1 MQRSR
6 YLAAPSSSPPAA
18 PDKPIP
24 SIKDDVVT
32 EQTAVAVGQATLVLS
47 GISKN
52 YGGIAALTDVP
63 IEVRPGEV
71 HALLGENGAGKTTLM
86 GVASGTTQPD
96 SGSIV
101 FLGQEIDHLTPA
113 LATQLG
119 IAIVHQHPAV
129 LPDMTVAENI
139 RVAVPAEFLHSARGE
154 ASSMS
159 KILADVGFTAHL
171 EDRVGSLSVAQK
183 HLLELAKALTLSPK
197 LLILDEPTAPLGQ
210 ESVDLVF
217 DRVRSAAQTGTAV
230 VYITH
235 RLAEVRV
242 LADRVTVLRDGKL
255 RGTMPVGDITDDELL
270 ALIIGRQLESTFPPK
285 HGAAADQRPVLEV
298 DGLSGEGFSDISL
311 SAARGEIVGV
321 AGVVGNGQSDFL
333 RALAGLVAFTGTVRV
348 GDQPLAAKALRA
360 SSAYMPADRHREGL
374 MMAMTVRE
382 NAAVTAL
389 ERLKKGPLLNR
400 QKELEAV
407 GRELTELAVR
417 APSLEA
423 DVSELSGG
431 NQQKVVMAR
440 ALLSEPAILIADE
453 PTQGVD
459 VGARAEIYRI
469 VREVSDKGVPVVVAS
484 SDAKE
489 LEGLCDRVI
498 VMSRGHAVETLTGP
512 DITEERMISAA
523 VRATGH
529 KRQQP
534 DGSSSGRF
542 RSTSVGRFIQ
552 GDYAPVVIL
561 ATVMLALGAYVY
573 TQNQRYL
580 SSFNITSVM
589 LLVAAL
595 GFIAIGQTVAL
606 LVGGIDL
613 SVGPLAGFLV
623 VVGSFFVNDGKSAAI
638 ILFGFMAM
646 LLAAV
651 ATGAING
658 SLIRFGKFTAVA
670 ATLTAYIGLQGLSF
684 LLRDSPAGIIN
695 ARVTDAITFTV
706 GPVPVV
712 FLLLLVATFGM
723 ELLLRKHPWGLR
735 LRAVG
740 SDEESARRVGV
751 KVNRTVVLAYVAVSG
766 FTFLGALV
774 LLAQLGIGDPAQGVG
789 YTLSSITAVVLG
801 GTSLLGGRGT
811 FVGTLLGAGLIV
823 QVLNATTFLNLS
835 QTWQYFFQGGLIVV
849 AAVLY
854 SQVRGTR
861 TSFAP

>member
-1 MQRSR
+1 
-6 YLAAPSSSPPAA
+6 
-18 PDKPIP
+18 
-24 SIKDDVVT
+24 VT

-52 YGGIAALTDVP
+52 YGGIAALTDVS
-63 IEVRPGEV
+63 IEVQPGEV
-71 HALLGENGAGKTTLM
+71 HALLGENGAGKSTLM
-86 GVASGTTQPD
+86 GVASGTTQPA
-96 SGSIV
+96 SGSIS

-113 LATQLG
+113 LATELG

-139 RVAVPAEFLHSARGE
+139 RVAVPDEFLHAAHDE

-159 KILADVGFTAHL
+159 RILADVGFTAHL

-183 HLLELAKALTLSPK
+183 HLLELAKALALSPK

-210 ESVDLVF
+210 ASVDLVF
-217 DRVRSAAQTGTAV
+217 DRVRSAAGTGTAV

-255 RGTMPVGDITDDELL
+255 RGTMQVRDITDDELL

-285 HGAAADQRPVLEV
+285 HQTLANESLVIEV
-298 DGLSGEGFSDISL
+298 DGLSGDGFSDISL
-311 SAARGEIVGV
+311 SASRGEILGV

-333 RALAGLVAFTGTVRV
+333 RALAGLVAFTGTVRI
-348 GDQPLAAKALRA
+348 GDQLLATKALRA

-374 MMAMTVRE
+374 MMSMTVRE

-389 ERLKKGPLLNR
+389 ERLKKGPFLSR

-407 GRELTELAVR
+407 GRELSELAVK

-423 DVSELSGG
+423 NVSSLSGG

-440 ALLSEPAILIADE
+440 ALLSDPAILIADE

-469 VREVSDKGVPVVVAS
+469 LREVSDRGVPVVVAS

-489 LEGLCDRVI
+489 LEGLCDKVV
-498 VMSRGHAVETLTGP
+498 VMSRGHVVETLTEP
-512 DITEERMISAA
+512 NITEERMISAA

-529 KRQQP
+529 TKQQT
-534 DGSSSGRF
+534 DASSSGKS

-561 ATVMLALGAYVY
+561 ATVMVALGAYVY
-573 TQNQRYL
+573 TQNHRYL
-580 SSFNITSVM
+580 SGFNTTSVM

-595 GFIAIGQTVAL
+595 GFIAMGQTVAL
-606 LVGGIDL
+606 LIGGIDL

-623 VVGSFFVNDGKSAAI
+623 VVGSFFVNDGRSALII
-638 ILFGFMAM
+638 ILGLVAM
-646 LLAAV
+646 LLAAT
-651 ATGAING
+651 ATGAVNG
-658 SLIRFGKFTAVA
+658 SLIRFGKFTPVA
-670 ATLTAYIGLQGLSF
+670 ATLTTYIGLQGLSF
-684 LLRDSPAGIIN
+684 LLRDSPGGIMN
-695 ARVTDAITFTV
+695 ATVTQIITFTV

-712 FLLLLVATFGM
+712 FLLLVVATFGM
-723 ELLLRKHPWGLR
+723 EFLLRKHPWGLR

-751 KVNRTVVLAYVAVSG
+751 KVDRTVVLAYVSVSG
-766 FTFLGALV
+766 FTFLGAIV

-835 QTWQYFFQGGLIVV
+835 QSWQYFFQGGLIVV

-854 SQVRGTR
+854 SQVRATR
-861 TSFAP
+861 TSLAP